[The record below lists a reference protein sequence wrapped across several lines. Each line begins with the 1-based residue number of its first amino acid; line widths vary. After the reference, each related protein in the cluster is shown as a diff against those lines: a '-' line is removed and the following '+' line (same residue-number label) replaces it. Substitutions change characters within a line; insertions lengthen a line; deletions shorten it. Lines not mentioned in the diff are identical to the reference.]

1 MIERVKE
8 IYLKLYRESYSC
20 TKNKLKDYFK
30 VTEKTIENTL
40 KPYSKVII
48 YDKQLKR
55 YRFTKLLPDFIPY
68 EVFYEIF
75 SESIANSTIKK
86 DFLKI
91 KNLFMQENEGIVMI
105 STSDLSD
112 FAKKIIM
119 FTIAINDNNI
129 LKIEYTK
136 NGDQKEIKFIK
147 PHTIICNGFTYYCY
161 ASYEKRNEENVD
173 SIRTFEFNRIGNI
186 ESLEFLSDEIFKI
199 EQNGN
204 AFGPYE
210 KNKYIVLEFDRMS
223 TDFFRKSNIFQNST
237 YEIMDINENTLI
249 AKMYY
254 NSLEIEVV
262 KLIQQWM
269 PHIKISDDD
278 ENKSKVY
285 KIIKDNFEK
294 LIF

>member
-1 MIERVKE
+1 MTKRVKE

-20 TKNKLKDYFK
+20 TKSKLKDYFK

-40 KPYSKVII
+40 KPHSDFIV

-55 YRFTKLLPDFIPY
+55 YRFNKLLPDFIPY

-75 SESIANSTIKK
+75 SESITNNTIKE
-86 DFLKI
+86 DFLNI
-91 KNLFMQENEGIVMI
+91 KNLFMGKNDDIVMI
-105 STSDLSD
+105 STYNLSD
-112 FAKKIIM
+112 FAKKVIM

-129 LKIEYTK
+129 LRIEYTK

-147 PHTIICNGFTYYCY
+147 PHTIISNGFTYYCY
-161 ASYEKRNEENVD
+161 ASYEKRNGKD
-173 SIRTFEFNRIGNI
+173 IDQIRTFEFNRIGNI
-186 ESLEFLSDEIFKI
+186 ESLEFISDEIFKI

-210 KNKYIVLEFDRMS
+210 KNKYILLEFDRMS
-223 TDFFRKSNIFQNST
+223 TDFFKKANIFNNPS
-237 YEIMDINENTLI
+237 YEIIDINENTLI

-262 KLIQQWM
+262 KFIQQWM
-269 PHIKISDDD
+269 PHIKISDKD
-278 ENKSKVY
+278 ENKNKIY
-285 KIIKDNFEK
+285 KIIKENFDK